1 MKTITEFS
9 AFNLRDAHSKAR
21 EIHAALQTE
30 GKPAEE
36 LEQAKKETLNAYL
49 AEKFKL
55 EGEKLELFLK
65 ALEVVGAKPRELENL
80 KRVVVYTIAEGEKVP
95 GNVVQRESRAFG
107 AEYLASLRPQK
118 QDRRES
124 GSKHSKGKGKGR
136 GKRRGDL
143 KGKRPDGGDERRGA
157 GARDGEGGG
166 GSRGPRRDGN
176 TGPRRDGNTGPRR
189 DANGQPGVPGPR
201 RDANGQ
207 PGVPGPRRDANG
219 QPGVPGPR
227 PDSGK
232 NPRRDG
238 RPGRGPRNPA
248 GPRAPRQDLPPGHM
262 PVDQAARAMKSTGI
276 RPVERPA
283 AAPAPVSAP
292 APKTS
297 DSDSSVV

>member
-1 MKTITEFS
+1 MKTMTEFS
-9 AFNLRDAHSKAR
+9 AFNLRDAHSKVR

-49 AEKFKL
+49 TEKFKL

-95 GNVVQRESRAFG
+95 GNVVQRESHAFG

-124 GSKHSKGKGKGR
+124 GSKHAKGKGKGR

-157 GARDGEGGG
+157 AVRDGEGGG
-166 GSRGPRRDGN
+166 GGR
-176 TGPRRDGNTGPRR
+176 GPRR
-189 DANGQPGVPGPR
+189 DANGQPGAPGQRPDGGKGPRGDGRPARGPRGPR
-201 RDANGQ
+201 RDGNNA
-207 PGVPGPRRDANG
+207 
-219 QPGVPGPR
+219 
-227 PDSGK
+227 
-232 NPRRDG
+232 
-238 RPGRGPRNPA
+238 
-248 GPRAPRQDLPPGHM
+248 PRAPRQDLPPGHL
-262 PVDQAARAMKSTGI
+262 PVEQAARAMKSTGI
-276 RPVERPA
+276 RPVEK
-283 AAPAPVSAP
+283 PVQAP
-292 APKTS
+292 APKT
-297 DSDSSVV
+297 DSGNSVV